1 MRDLNPRSPP
11 WQGGIHSRLDR
22 YPILTV
28 VMESHH
34 HLWDIVST
42 LWTIKLTTDLKNKP
56 HTIQVLDH
64 STGNFPYPSSPYS
77 CIGDSVTV
85 PECAL
90 LREGSDHCGLNSWVN
105 KDHSYITLY
114 LIRPS
119 AYSIVRQYG
128 NCFHVPWPEKESF
141 FFS

>member
-1 MRDLNPRSPP
+1 M
-11 WQGGIHSRLDR
+11 
-22 YPILTV
+22 
-28 VMESHH
+28 
-34 HLWDIVST
+34 
-42 LWTIKLTTDLKNKP
+42 
-56 HTIQVLDH
+56 LDH

-90 LREGSDHCGLNSWVN
+90 LREGSDHCGLNSRVN
-105 KDHSYITLY
+105 KDRSYITLY

-128 NCFHVPWPEKESF
+128 NCFHVPWPEKEFLFLLIFESF
-141 FFS
+141 TSMSKIYCLRNFYLPLTIIYNRTHSKLNNFFKKNFSLRS